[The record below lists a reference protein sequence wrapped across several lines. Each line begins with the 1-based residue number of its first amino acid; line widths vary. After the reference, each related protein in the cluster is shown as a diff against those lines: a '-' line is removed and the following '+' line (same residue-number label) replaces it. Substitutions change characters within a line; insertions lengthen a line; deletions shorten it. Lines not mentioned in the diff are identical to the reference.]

1 MTGEDD
7 STTWNGD
14 RRKNSKGTQIFS
26 LGKWASGGA
35 VGIKCFTDLKRKTPM
50 AIILYNY

>member
-35 VGIKCFTDLKRKTPM
+35 VGERGSGGAVGCLLSLMR
-50 AIILYNY
+50 